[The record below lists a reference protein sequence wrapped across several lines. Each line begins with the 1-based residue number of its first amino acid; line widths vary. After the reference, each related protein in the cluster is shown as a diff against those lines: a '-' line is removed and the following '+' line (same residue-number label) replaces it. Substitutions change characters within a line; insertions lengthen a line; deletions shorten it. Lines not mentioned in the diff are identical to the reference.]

1 MASRR
6 YLTSLLAILAL
17 ILSVSANA
25 AGPALQCLYL
35 PKLVDL
41 FLKNHYQYETL
52 TDDLKNHTTEQFI
65 RRIDTLKTFLLQEDV
80 VRFRKELP
88 AVFES
93 AKKGN
98 CETLDSLSKLVQTRA
113 KESEN
118 FVREFLGKKYV
129 LDEKVELNLDPKT
142 REYPKTVEEKKG
154 LLAKVLHFEV
164 SSLLL
169 ADIKIADAKKRMI
182 HRYELIT
189 KRFQERKMSDF
200 VEEFVGAFAVGLDPH
215 TSYLSWDDMQDFQ
228 IQMQLSLEGIGASL
242 SSQDGFVVIEA
253 LIPGGS
259 ADRSGQLEPKDKIIM
274 VAQESKEAVSVIDM
288 PLREVV
294 KLIRGK
300 KGTKVRLTILRQQEK
315 TDSFETT
322 IVRDKIDIKE
332 QAAKIVYQTRKIDGK
347 ELNLGVIDLPSFYGG
362 GEAGSRVASVDLKK
376 LLKEANDK
384 KVDGIILDVSR
395 NGGGLL
401 DEAVKISGFFIR
413 SGGVVA
419 TNGQD
424 RKVDVL
430 TDPDDDV
437 VYSGPLVLLTS
448 RISASA
454 SEILAGALKDYKR
467 AVIVG
472 GDHTFGKGTVQSV
485 NGLPPGLGAIKVTV
499 GQFFLPAGQSTQ
511 QLGVSSHIV
520 LPSVLDNDDIGE
532 KTLDYSLP
540 PNSVKSFVSA
550 DANATEPDK
559 RWTMIDDRIVSKLI
573 PKAQTR
579 IAAEPKFVEIK
590 KKIDE
595 RAKNK
600 GMVKLADIRKKY
612 REETKP
618 EKDKKKESKKNKA
631 NREAE
636 DLKEYLDNPSLQE
649 GLNVLAD
656 LVAVA
661 RGPNP
666 GE

>member
-6 YLTSLLAILAL
+6 YLTSLLALLAL
-17 ILSVSANA
+17 ILSVGANA
-25 AGPALQCLYL
+25 AGPALQCMYL

-41 FLKNHYQYETL
+41 FLKHHYQYEGL
-52 TDDLKNHTTEQFI
+52 SDDLKNHTTEQFI
-65 RRIDTLKTFLLQEDV
+65 RRMDTLKTFLLQEDV
-80 VRFRKELP
+80 EKFRKELP
-88 AVFES
+88 PVFES

-98 CETLDSLSKLVQTRA
+98 CETLDSLSKIVQTRA

-118 FVREFLGKKYV
+118 FVREFLGPKYV

-142 REYPKTVEEKKG
+142 RDYPKTPDEKKA

-169 ADIKIADAKKRMI
+169 ADIKLADAKKRMI

-189 KRFQERKMSDF
+189 KRFQERKMADL

-259 ADRSGQLEPKDKIIM
+259 ADRSGELEPKDKIIM
-274 VAQESKEAVSVIDM
+274 VAQEGKEATSVIDM

-300 KGTKVRLTILRQQEK
+300 KGTKVRLTILRQTEK
-315 TDSFETT
+315 TKSFEAT

-332 QAAKIVYQTRKIDGK
+332 QAAKIVYQTRKVGGK
-347 ELNLGVIDLPSFYGG
+347 DLKLGIIDLPSFYGG

-384 KVDGIILDVSR
+384 KVDGIMLDVSR

-401 DEAVKISGFFIR
+401 EEAVKISGFFIR

-430 TDPDDDV
+430 TDPDEDV

-499 GQFFLPAGQSTQ
+499 GQFFLPGGQSTQ
-511 QLGVSSHIV
+511 ALGVSSHV
-520 LPSVLDNDDIGE
+520 VMPSVLDNDEIGE

-540 PNSVKSFVSA
+540 PNSIKSFTSNE
-550 DANATEPDK
+550 ANGPEGDK
-559 RWTMIDDRIVSKLI
+559 HWTPIDEKIIAKLV
-573 PKAQTR
+573 PQAKTR
-579 IAAEPKFVEIK
+579 IDAEPKFAEIK
-590 KKIDE
+590 KKIEE

-600 GMVKLADIRKKY
+600 GIVKLAEIRKKY
-612 REETKP
+612 KEETKAD
-618 EKDKKKESKKNKA
+618 KDKKKDARKNKA
-631 NREAE
+631 TREAD

-649 GLNVLAD
+649 GLNVLGD
-656 LVAVA
+656 LVTIEHPVT
-661 RGPNP
+661 R
-666 GE
+666 

>member
-1 MASRR
+1 MVSNRF
-6 YLTSLLAILAL
+6 LTSFIALVGL
-17 ILSVSANA
+17 ILSQAASANS
-25 AGPALQCLYL
+25 LQCVYL

-41 FLKNHYQYETL
+41 FLKHHYQYESL
-52 TDDLKNHTTEQFI
+52 NDDLRNHTTEQFI
-65 RRIDTLKTFLLQEDV
+65 RRLDTLKTFLLQEDV
-80 VRFRKELP
+80 DRIRKELP
-88 AVFES
+88 PLFDA
-93 AKKGN
+93 AKKNN
-98 CETLDSLSKLVQTRA
+98 CETLNSISQLVQTRA
-113 KESEN
+113 KESED
-118 FVREFLGKKYV
+118 FVRQFLGPKYT
-129 LDEKVELNLDPKT
+129 LDEKVELNLDPKN
-142 REYPKTVEEKKG
+142 RAYPKNQDEKKA
-154 LLAKVLHFEV
+154 LLGKIVHFEI

-169 ADIKIADAKKRMI
+169 ADIKLAEAKKRMI

-189 KRFQERKMSDF
+189 KRFKDRKMSDL
-200 VEEFVGAFAVGLDPH
+200 VEEVVGAFAVGLDPH

-259 ADRSGQLEPKDKIIM
+259 ADRAGQLEPKDKIIM
-274 VAQESKEAVSVIDM
+274 VGQEGKDSVSVIDM

-315 TDSFETT
+315 TESFETT

-332 QAAKIVYQTRKIDGK
+332 QAAKVVYQTRKGKDGK
-347 ELNLGVIDLPSFYGG
+347 DLNLAIIDLPSFYGG
-362 GEAGSRVASVDLKK
+362 GDAGSRVASVDIRK
-376 LLKEANDK
+376 LLKEAVDK
-384 KVDGIILDVSR
+384 KVDGIVLDVSR

-401 DEAVKISGFFIR
+401 EEAVKISGFFIR
-413 SGGVVA
+413 TGGVVA

-430 TDPDDDV
+430 TDPDEDV
-437 VYSGPLVLLTS
+437 VFSGPLVLLTS

-485 NGLPPGLGAIKVTV
+485 NGLPPGLGAVKVTV
-499 GQFFLPAGQSTQ
+499 GQFFLPGGQSTQ
-511 QLGVSSHIV
+511 QLGVSSHVV
-520 LPSVLDNDDIGE
+520 LPSVFDNDDIGE

-540 PNSVKSFVSA
+540 PNSVKPFVSA
-550 DANATEPDK
+550 EANGSEGEKHWRPIEDK
-559 RWTMIDDRIVSKLI
+559 IVSQL
-573 PKAQTR
+573 ASQSQTR
-579 IAAEPKFVEIK
+579 VSAEPKFADIK

-600 GMVKLADIRKKY
+600 GNVKLAEIRKKY
-612 REETKP
+612 REENKA
-618 EKDKKKESKKNKA
+618 DKKKESKKNKA

-636 DLKEYLDNPSLQE
+636 ELKEYLENPALQE

-656 LVAVA
+656 LVSAQT
-661 RGPNP
+661 
-666 GE
+666 

>member
-1 MASRR
+1 MALRR
-6 YLTSLLAILAL
+6 YFTSVLAVLAL
-17 ILSVSANA
+17 IFTVGANA
-25 AGPALQCLYL
+25 APKSDGTALQCMYV
-35 PKLVDL
+35 PKLIDL
-41 FLKNHYQYETL
+41 FFKNHYQYESL
-52 TDDLKNHTTEQFI
+52 TDDLKTHTVEQYI
-65 RRIDTLKTFLLQEDV
+65 RRLDTLKTFLLQEDV
-80 VRFRKELP
+80 DKIRKILP
-88 AVFES
+88 NVFETS
-93 AKKGN
+93 KKAN
-98 CETLDSLSKLVQTRA
+98 CDDLNTISQIVQTRA
-113 KESEN
+113 KESEDY
-118 FVREFLGKKYV
+118 VRELLGKNYV
-129 LDEKVELNLDPKT
+129 LDEKVELNLEPKT
-142 REYPKTVEEKKG
+142 RSYPKTKEEKKA
-154 LLAKVLHFEV
+154 LLGKVIHFEV

-169 ADIKIADAKKRMI
+169 ADIKLPEAKKRMI

-189 KRFQERKMSDF
+189 KRFKERTMSDLIEDF
-200 VEEFVGAFAVGLDPH
+200 IGAFAVGLDPH
-215 TSYLSWDDMQDFQ
+215 TSYLSRDDMTDFQ

-242 SSQDGFVVIEA
+242 STQDGFVVIEA

-259 ADRSGQLEPKDKIIM
+259 ADRAGQLEPKDKIIM
-274 VAQESKEAVSVIDM
+274 VGQEGKDSVSVIDM
-288 PLREVV
+288 PLRDVV

-315 TDSFETT
+315 TSSFETT

-332 QAAKIVYQTRKIDGK
+332 QAAKVVYQKKKRGDK
-347 ELNLGVIDLPSFYGG
+347 ELNLAVIDLPSFYGG
-362 GEAGSRVASVDLKK
+362 GDAGSRVASVDLKK
-376 LLKEANDK
+376 LLKEAVDK

-401 DEAVKISGFFIR
+401 EEAVKISGFFIR

-437 VYSGPLVLLTS
+437 VYSGPLVMLTS

-520 LPSVLDNDDIGE
+520 MPSVLDNDDIGE

-540 PNSVKSFVSA
+540 PNSIKSFVSS
-550 DANATEPDK
+550 DANQSEGEK
-559 RWTMIDDRIVSKLI
+559 HWTPIDDKITSALATQSK
-573 PKAQTR
+573 AR
-579 IAAEPKFVEIK
+579 VDAEPKFTEIK
-590 KKIDE
+590 KKIEE

-600 GMVKLADIRKKY
+600 GMVKLAEIRKKY
-612 REETKP
+612 KEEN
-618 EKDKKKESKKNKA
+618 KDEKKKEKAKKDKA
-631 NREAE
+631 TREAE
-636 DLKEYLDNPSLQE
+636 ELKEYLETPALQE

-656 LVAVA
+656 LVAL
-661 RGPNP
+661 PK
-666 GE
+666 

>member
-1 MASRR
+1 VKENIMAYRR
-6 YLTSLLAILAL
+6 FLTSFLALLAL
-17 ILSVSANA
+17 IFSVGANA
-25 AGPALQCLYL
+25 AGPALQCMYL

-41 FLKNHYQYETL
+41 FLKHHYQYETL
-52 TDDLKNHTTEQFI
+52 KDELKDHTTEQFI
-65 RRIDTLKTFLLQEDV
+65 RRMDTLKTFLLQEDV
-80 VRFRKELP
+80 ERIRKELP
-88 AVFES
+88 AVFET
-93 AKKGN
+93 AKKGD
-98 CETLDSLSKLVQTRA
+98 CETLNGLSALVQKRA
-113 KESEN
+113 KESED

-129 LDEKVELNLDPKT
+129 LDEKVELNLDPKL
-142 REYPKTVEEKKG
+142 RSYPKTLEEKRG

-169 ADIKIADAKKRMI
+169 ADIKLAEAKKRMI

-189 KRFQERKMSDF
+189 KRFKERKMSDL

-259 ADRSGQLEPKDKIIM
+259 ADRAGQLEPKDKIIM
-274 VAQESKEAVSVIDM
+274 VGQESKESVSVIDM

-300 KGTKVRLTILRQQEK
+300 KGTKVRLTILRQTEK
-315 TDSFETT
+315 TESFETT

-332 QAAKIVYQTRKIDGK
+332 QAAKIVYQTRKVDGK
-347 ELNLGVIDLPSFYGG
+347 DLNLGIIDLPSFYGG
-362 GEAGSRVASVDLKK
+362 GESGSRVASVDLRK
-376 LLKEANDK
+376 LLKEAMEK
-384 KVDGIILDVSR
+384 KVDGLILDVSR

-401 DEAVKISGFFIR
+401 EEAVRISGFFIR
-413 SGGVVA
+413 TGGVVA

-424 RKVDVL
+424 RKVEVL
-430 TDPDDDV
+430 TDPDEDV
-437 VYSGPLVLLTS
+437 VYNGPLVLLTS

-467 AVIVG
+467 AVVVG

-499 GQFFLPAGQSTQ
+499 GQFFLPGGQSTQ
-511 QLGVSSHIV
+511 QLGVASHVV

-540 PNSVKSFVSA
+540 PNSVKAFVSD
-550 DANATEPDK
+550 DANGPEPK
-559 RWTMIDDRIVSKLI
+559 SHWAPIDEKITSKLA
-573 PKAQTR
+573 AQSQARVT
-579 IAAEPKFVEIK
+579 AEAKFTEIK
-590 KKIDE
+590 KKIEE

-600 GMVKLADIRKKY
+600 GVVKLAEIRKKY
-612 REETKP
+612 REENKT
-618 EKDKKKESKKNKA
+618 DKKKETKKSKA

-636 DLKEYLDNPSLQE
+636 DLKEYLDNPVLQE
-649 GLNVLAD
+649 SLNVLAD
-656 LVAVA
+656 LIAA
-661 RGPNP
+661 RA
-666 GE
+666 